1 MRARVRRRVT
11 ARLTLT
17 LALALTSGWVA
28 RFFDERVQRFSTWPA
43 MLPGP
48 SKKDCDELDESTWSV
63 SGV

>member
-1 MRARVRRRVT
+1 MEGIRVGNEAACAHLQAV
-11 ARLTLT
+11 LTRM
-17 LALALTSGWVA
+17 GE
-28 RFFDERVQRFSTWPA
+28 ERVQRFSTWPA